1 MTDLRDAIDAIE
13 PQSWQF
19 LPAPSV
25 VSGPSVD
32 DGPFTYGLVAKV
44 TLTRPGFGFR
54 IEHDLPEG
62 VDLVEARPR
71 ATVVGDHLIWQLG
84 RVDPGQEIRLEIE
97 VRPRSG
103 AAFTPADRTSFTA
116 TYSNNLFFQA
126 PIVRPRLTARLSGPA
141 VISVGEAALFLMDV
155 TGSGNWSVE
164 NARVKITLPPSFEHL
179 DGPIFEFALGTVKR
193 GEFRRVTIPAWAVSA
208 GPAVIRAEVTGP
220 ADRSVVVEFPTNVTV
235 E

>member
-1 MTDLRDAIDAIE
+1 MTDLRDANETLD

-84 RVDPGQEIRLEIE
+84 RVDPGQEIRLEVE
-97 VRPRSG
+97 VRPRPG
-103 AAFTPADRTSFTA
+103 ANFTPSDKTSFTA

-126 PIVRPRLTARLSGPA
+126 PVVRPRLTARLSGPTS
-141 VISVGEAALFLMDV
+141 VSVGEPALFLMDV
-155 TGSGNWSVE
+155 TGSGNWLVE
-164 NARVKITLPPSFEHL
+164 NARAKITLPPEFEHL
-179 DGPIFEFALGTVKR
+179 DGPTFEFALGTVKP
-193 GEFRRVTIPAWAVSA
+193 GEFRRVMIPAWAVSA
-208 GPAVIRAEVTGP
+208 GPSVIRAEVIGP
-220 ADRSVVVEFPTNVTV
+220 GDRSVVVEFPTNVTV
-235 E
+235 D